1 MKKYTKI
8 LATAALAASISASSF
23 AAATVSPLKD
33 IQTYWGKTAIEYFY
47 DNHYVSGTNGQFR
60 PNEDITRE
68 GIAAIINNMLGEDA
82 GVKTTPF
89 SDVKGRWSERA
100 IASLVDKQIM
110 QGYSNNTF
118 KPQQKITREE
128 FAVIVY
134 NYMSY
139 KGINVGG
146 QPVSYADSAMISP
159 WAKDAVGTLGAA
171 GYMTGA
177 YNRFNPKKYVTR
189 GEAVNV
195 LYRIVTGNTAASKEA
210 AATQGSLE
218 SQVFKDIR
226 DTYGSVKEFAKDG
239 IMYWQGDK
247 LRIGVK
253 TKKNKEKLEQAIA
266 ADKDIPA
273 EAVYVQ
279 SATYSYDDYKNLM
292 AQAEKIYRATE
303 STNAAVK
310 TDVDYLNEKVVLTVD
325 SISKET
331 QSNLNKALGSALRI
345 VIQ

>member
-8 LATAALAASISASSF
+8 LVAAALAASISTGAF
-23 AAATVSPLKD
+23 AAAATPLKD
-33 IQTYWGKTAIEYFY
+33 INSYWGKTAIEYFY
-47 DNHYVSGTNGQFR
+47 NNHYVSGTNGQFR
-60 PNEDITRE
+60 PNDDITRE

-82 GVKTTPF
+82 VIKTASF

-100 IASLVDKQIM
+100 ISSLVDKQIM

-146 QPVSYADSAMISP
+146 QPVSYADGAAISP
-159 WAKDAVGTLGAA
+159 WAKDAVSTLGAA

-195 LYRIVTGNTAASKEA
+195 LYRVVTGNTAASKEA

-218 SQVFKDIR
+218 SQVFKDIK

-266 ADKDIPA
+266 ADTDIPA

-279 SATYSYDDYKNLM
+279 SATYSYNDYKNLM

-303 STNAAVK
+303 ATNAAVN
-310 TDVDYLNEKVVLTVD
+310 TDVDYLNEKVVLTVS

-331 QSNLNKALGSALRI
+331 QANLNKALGSALRI

>member
-8 LATAALAASISASSF
+8 LAAAALAASISTGAF
-23 AAATVSPLKD
+23 VATAASPLND
-33 IQTYWGKTAIEYFY
+33 INGYWGKTAIEYFY

-60 PNEDITRE
+60 PNDDITRE

-82 GVKTTPF
+82 VVKTASF

-100 IASLVDKQIM
+100 ISSLVDKQIM

-146 QPVSYADSAMISP
+146 QPVSYADGAAISP
-159 WAKDAVGTLGAA
+159 WAKDAVSTLGAA

-195 LYRIVTGNTAASKEA
+195 LYRVVTGNTAASKEA

-218 SQVFKDIR
+218 SQVFKDIK

-303 STNAAVK
+303 STNASVQ
-310 TDVDYLNEKVVLTVD
+310 TDVDYLNEKVVLTVG

-331 QSNLNKALGSALRI
+331 QANLNKALGSALRI

>member
-1 MKKYTKI
+1 MKKYAKI
-8 LATAALAASISASSF
+8 FAVAALAASMSTGIF
-23 AAATVSPLKD
+23 AASAASPMKD
-33 IQTYWGKTAIEYFY
+33 IDTYWGKTAIEYFY

-60 PNEDITRE
+60 PNDDITRE
-68 GIAAIINNMLGEDA
+68 GIAAIINNMLGDNA
-82 GVKTTPF
+82 VVKTAGF

-100 IASLVDKQIM
+100 ISSLVDKQIM
-110 QGYSNNTF
+110 KGYSNNTF

-146 QPVSYADSAMISP
+146 QPVSYADGATISP
-159 WAKDAVGTLGAA
+159 WAKDAVSTLGAA

-195 LYRIVTGNTAASKEA
+195 LYRVVTSNTAASKEA
-210 AATQGSLE
+210 AAVQGSLE
-218 SQVFKDIR
+218 SQVFKDIK

-253 TKKNKEKLEQAIA
+253 TPKNKEKLEQAIA
-266 ADKDIPA
+266 GDKDIPA
-273 EAVYVQ
+273 ESVYVQ

-303 STNAAVK
+303 STNATVN
-310 TDVDYLNEKVVLTVD
+310 TDVDYLNEKVVLTVS
-325 SISKET
+325 SISKTT

>member
-8 LATAALAASISASSF
+8 FAVAALAASMSTGIF
-23 AAATVSPLKD
+23 AASAASPLKD
-33 IQTYWGKTAIEYFY
+33 IDAYWGKTAIEYFY

-68 GIAAIINNMLGEDA
+68 GIAAIINNMLGENA
-82 GVKTTPF
+82 VVKTAGF

-100 IASLVDKQIM
+100 ISSLVDKQIM
-110 QGYSNNTF
+110 KGYSNNTF

-146 QPVSYADSAMISP
+146 QPVSYADGATISP
-159 WAKDAVGTLGAA
+159 WAKDAVRTLGAA

-195 LYRIVTGNTAASKEA
+195 LYRVVTSNTAASKEA
-210 AATQGSLE
+210 AAVQGSLE
-218 SQVFKDIR
+218 SQVFKDIK

-253 TKKNKEKLEQAIA
+253 TPKNKEKLEQAIA
-266 ADKDIPA
+266 GDKDIPA
-273 EAVYVQ
+273 ESVYVQ

-303 STNAAVK
+303 SINATVN
-310 TDVDYLNEKVVLTVD
+310 TDVDYLNEKVILTVS
-325 SISKET
+325 SISKTT

>member
-8 LATAALAASISASSF
+8 LAAAALAASISTGAF
-23 AAATVSPLKD
+23 AAAATPLKD
-33 IQTYWGKTAIEYFY
+33 INSYWGKTAIEYFY
-47 DNHYVSGTNGQFR
+47 NNHYVSGTNGQFR
-60 PNEDITRE
+60 PNDDITRE

-82 GVKTTPF
+82 VIKTASF

-100 IASLVDKQIM
+100 ISSLVDKQIM

-146 QPVSYADSAMISP
+146 QPVSYADGATISP
-159 WAKDAVGTLGAA
+159 WAKDAVSTLGAA

-195 LYRIVTGNTAASKEA
+195 LYRVVTGNTAASKEA

-218 SQVFKDIR
+218 SQVFKDIK

-266 ADKDIPA
+266 GDKDIPA
-273 EAVYVQ
+273 ESVYVQ

-303 STNAAVK
+303 STNASVN
-310 TDVDYLNEKVVLTVD
+310 TDVDYLNEKVVLTVS
-325 SISKET
+325 SISKIT

>member
-8 LATAALAASISASSF
+8 FAVAALAASMSTGIF
-23 AAATVSPLKD
+23 AASAASPMKD
-33 IQTYWGKTAIEYFY
+33 IDTYWGKTAIEYFY

-60 PNEDITRE
+60 PNDDITRE
-68 GIAAIINNMLGEDA
+68 GIAAIINNMLGDNA
-82 GVKTTPF
+82 VVKTAGF

-100 IASLVDKQIM
+100 ISSLVDKQIM
-110 QGYSNNTF
+110 KGYSNNTF

-146 QPVSYADSAMISP
+146 QPVSYADGATISP
-159 WAKDAVGTLGAA
+159 WAKDAVSTLGAA

-195 LYRIVTGNTAASKEA
+195 LYRVVTGNTAASKEA
-210 AATQGSLE
+210 AAVQGSLE
-218 SQVFKDIR
+218 SQVFKDIK

-253 TKKNKEKLEQAIA
+253 TQKNKEKLEQAIA
-266 ADKDIPA
+266 GDKDIPA
-273 EAVYVQ
+273 ESVYVQ

-303 STNAAVK
+303 STNASVN
-310 TDVDYLNEKVVLTVD
+310 TDVDYLNEKVVLTVS
-325 SISKET
+325 SISKTT

>member
-8 LATAALAASISASSF
+8 LAAAALAASISTGAF
-23 AAATVSPLKD
+23 AATAASPLND
-33 IQTYWGKTAIEYFY
+33 INGYWGKTAIEYFY

-60 PNEDITRE
+60 PNDDITRE

-82 GVKTTPF
+82 VVKTASF

-100 IASLVDKQIM
+100 ISSLVDKQIM

-146 QPVSYADSAMISP
+146 QPVSYADGAAISP
-159 WAKDAVGTLGAA
+159 WAKDAVSTLGAA

-195 LYRIVTGNTAASKEA
+195 LYRVVTGNTAASKEA

-218 SQVFKDIR
+218 FQVFKDIK

-303 STNAAVK
+303 STNASVQ
-310 TDVDYLNEKVVLTVD
+310 TDVDYLNEKVVLTVG

-331 QSNLNKALGSALRI
+331 QANLNKALGSALRI

>member
-8 LATAALAASISASSF
+8 LVAAALAASISTGAF
-23 AAATVSPLKD
+23 AAAATPLKD
-33 IQTYWGKTAIEYFY
+33 INSYWGKTAIEYFY
-47 DNHYVSGTNGQFR
+47 NNHYVSGTNGQFR
-60 PNEDITRE
+60 PNDDITRE

-82 GVKTTPF
+82 VIKTASF

-100 IASLVDKQIM
+100 ISSLVDKQIM

-146 QPVSYADSAMISP
+146 QPVSYADGAAISP
-159 WAKDAVGTLGAA
+159 WAKDAVSTLGAA

-195 LYRIVTGNTAASKEA
+195 LYRVVTGNTAASKEA

-218 SQVFKDIR
+218 SQVFKDIK

-266 ADKDIPA
+266 ADTDIPA

-279 SATYSYDDYKNLM
+279 YATYSYNDYKNLM

-303 STNAAVK
+303 STNAAVN
-310 TDVDYLNEKVVLTVD
+310 TDVDYLNEKVVLTVS

-331 QSNLNKALGSALRI
+331 QANLNKALGSALRI

>member
-8 LATAALAASISASSF
+8 FAVAALAASMSTGIF
-23 AAATVSPLKD
+23 AASATTPLKD
-33 IQTYWGKTAIEYFY
+33 IDSYWGTTAIEYFY
-47 DNHYVSGTNGQFR
+47 DNHYVSGTNGQFY

-68 GIAAIINNMLGEDA
+68 GIAAIINNMLGDNA
-82 GVKTTPF
+82 VVKTASF
-89 SDVKGRWSERA
+89 SDVKGRWSEHA
-100 IASLVDKQIM
+100 ISSLVDKQIM
-110 QGYSNNTF
+110 KGYSNNTF

-146 QPVSYADSAMISP
+146 QPVSYADGATISP
-159 WAKDAVGTLGAA
+159 WAKDAVNTLGAA

-195 LYRIVTGNTAASKEA
+195 LYRVVTGNTVASKETA
-210 AATQGSLE
+210 AVQGSLE
-218 SQVFKDIR
+218 TQVFKDIK

-253 TKKNKEKLEQAIA
+253 TPKNKEKLEQVIA

-273 EAVYVQ
+273 ESVYVQ

-303 STNAAVK
+303 STNSTVN
-310 TDVDYLNEKVVLTVD
+310 TDVDYLNEKVVLTVS